1 MPPARA
7 PRQIRDV
14 VFVDGVRTPFGK
26 AGSLYAE
33 TRADDLVVNCI
44 RELVRRHPELPPE
57 RIDEVAIAATTQTGD
72 QGLTIGRTA
81 ALLAGLPRSVP
92 GFAIDRMCAGAMTAV
107 TTVSSGIAV
116 GAYDVAVAGGVE
128 HMGHHPMGQGI
139 DPNPR
144 IVAEK
149 LVDQSALVMGATAE
163 NLHDRFPAITRE
175 RADAFAV
182 LSQQRVQQA
191 YVDGVIQESLVTV
204 ATRSTELGWGL
215 ATADEPPRP
224 GTTVEALAGLKT
236 PFRPHGRVTAGNA
249 AGLNDGATACLVA
262 AEEVAGELGLPV
274 AMRMVSFAFAGVDPE
289 TMGVGPIPSTE
300 KALAKADLGIDDI
313 GAFEI
318 NEAFAVQVLAFLD
331 HFGVAA
337 DDPRVNPYGGAIA
350 LGHPLASSGVRL
362 MIHLAR
368 TFREHPE
375 VRYGLTTM
383 CIGLGMGGTVVW
395 ENPRYQSDG
404 DDPRTPAA
412 RRRHTGA
419 SLDRRAATVRST
431 QAAAA
436 AAEGEV
442 VTRALSR
449 DVALPHT
456 DRPAVLIT
464 LDNGQDHT
472 RPNTLGPR
480 GLAELNAALDT
491 ARARD
496 DISAILVTGKPFIL
510 AAGADLSAMGLL
522 TDREQALAI
531 ARIGHAVLGK
541 LHDAPVPT
549 FVLVN
554 GMALGG
560 GLEVALHCR
569 LPHGVRRGRRDR
581 PAGVL
586 PGPGPGLGRGLP
598 ACRT

>member
-1 MPPARA
+1 MAH
-7 PRQIRDV
+7 RQIRDV

-92 GFAIDRMCAGAMTAV
+92 GFAVDRMCAGAMTAV
-107 TTVSSGIAV
+107 TTVASGIAV

-128 HMGHHPMGQGI
+128 HMTRHPMGQGI

-149 LVDQSALVMGATAE
+149 LVDQSALVMGETAE
-163 NLHDRFPAITRE
+163 NLHDRFPGITRH
-175 RADAFAV
+175 RADAYAA
-182 LSQQRVQQA
+182 LSQQRVRQA
-191 YVDGVIQESLVTV
+191 YADGVIQESLVPI

-215 ATADEPPRP
+215 ATVDEHPRP
-224 GTTVEALAGLKT
+224 GTTVEALAGLRT

-262 AEEVAGELGLPV
+262 AEEVAAELGLPA
-274 AMRMVSFAFAGVDPE
+274 AMRMVSYAFAGVDPE

-300 KALAKADLGIDDI
+300 KALAKAELSIDDI
-313 GAFEI
+313 GAYEI

-331 HFGVAA
+331 HFGIDA

-375 VRYGLTTM
+375 VRYGVTTM

-395 ENPRYQSDG
+395 ENPYSESD
-404 DDPRTPAA
+404 R
-412 RRRHTGA
+412 
-419 SLDRRAATVRST
+419 
-431 QAAAA
+431 
-436 AAEGEV
+436 
-442 VTRALSR
+442 
-449 DVALPHT
+449 
-456 DRPAVLIT
+456 
-464 LDNGQDHT
+464 
-472 RPNTLGPR
+472 
-480 GLAELNAALDT
+480 
-491 ARARD
+491 
-496 DISAILVTGKPFIL
+496 
-510 AAGADLSAMGLL
+510 
-522 TDREQALAI
+522 
-531 ARIGHAVLGK
+531 
-541 LHDAPVPT
+541 
-549 FVLVN
+549 
-554 GMALGG
+554 
-560 GLEVALHCR
+560 
-569 LPHGVRRGRRDR
+569 
-581 PAGVL
+581 
-586 PGPGPGLGRGLP
+586 
-598 ACRT
+598 